1 MFADIAPCLDLK
13 VHGYAIMENTRG
25 RRTLKGRIGDTKRGT
40 LIGMDNYGNKF
51 FENLEEELPRM

>member
-1 MFADIAPCLDLK
+1 
-13 VHGYAIMENTRG
+13 MESMCG
-25 RRTLKGRIGDTKRGT
+25 RRTLRERIGDTKRGT